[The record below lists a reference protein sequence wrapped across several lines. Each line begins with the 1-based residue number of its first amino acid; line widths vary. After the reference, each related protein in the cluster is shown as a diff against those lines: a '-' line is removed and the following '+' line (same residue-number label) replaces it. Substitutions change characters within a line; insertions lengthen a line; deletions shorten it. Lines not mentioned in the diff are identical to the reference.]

1 MSMKKL
7 GILIFLFVFLLSLVS
22 GNVFAQ
28 DSIVVGVDAPPRTM
42 DPYGSDAD
50 SNLSVM
56 SNLFDG
62 LLQRNTAGDLLPA
75 LATSWDRIDDFTWRF
90 TLREG
95 VKFHNGNDFT
105 WEDVKFSMERLANPE
120 VSEFLSFGGNI
131 VSVETVDGD
140 PWVIDITTEVATPFF
155 AENLH
160 QIFIMDKDSTEA
172 RDQGQIG
179 TEPIGTGAYRLDE
192 WVRGSYLRMS
202 ANPDYWEGTPSIA
215 NAEYRPISE
224 ASTRLA
230 SISGGTLDILQG
242 VPVTFI
248 EQVRNNDNIE
258 LVTRP
263 GRRSIFLPMTSD
275 EDSPL
280 SNIKVRQ
287 AIYMAIDI
295 DEIVEQVMF
304 GQASPAAQIPDPPT
318 LGYSDEIER
327 LPYNPER
334 ARELLA
340 EAGYPDGFDLKF
352 DGPNNR
358 YVQDEEIMQAVAG
371 YLERIGI
378 NVEVDA
384 KPMSIFFEEV
394 ANKELDFYLIGWF
407 DGSYDYGR
415 TFTQLLHSI
424 EPDRGLGGLNGARYS
439 DDVLDS
445 LYDVATKIIN
455 PDIRGANLRVLN
467 RLAMSPEKLAVIPL
481 HYQVDSYATYK
492 GRGINFTPRSD
503 TWIVFK
509 EMSYDN

>member
-1 MSMKKL
+1 MKKL
-7 GILIFLFVFLLSLVS
+7 AVILLLSVFAFSLISGAVS
-22 GNVFAQ
+22 AQ

-62 LLQRNTAGDLLPA
+62 LLQRNTAGELLPA
-75 LATSWDRIDDFTWRF
+75 LATSWERVDDFTWRF

-105 WEDVKFSMERLANPE
+105 WEDVKFSLERLGNPE
-120 VSEFLSFGGNI
+120 VSEFLAFGGNI

-140 PWVIDITTEVATPFF
+140 PWTIDITTEVATPFF

-160 QIFIMDKDSTEA
+160 QIFIMDKESTEA
-172 RDQGQIG
+172 RNQGEIG
-179 TEPIGTGAYRLDE
+179 TEPIGTGAYKLEE
-192 WVRGSYLRMS
+192 WVRGSYLMMT
-202 ANPDYWEGTPSIA
+202 ANPDYWEGKPAIE

-248 EQVRNNDNIE
+248 DQVRNNENIE

-263 GRRSIFLPMTSD
+263 GRRSIFLPMTND

-280 SNIKVRQ
+280 ADIRVRQ

-295 DEIVEQVMF
+295 EEIIEKVMN

-318 LGYSDEIER
+318 LGYSEDIER
-327 LPYNPER
+327 LPYDPDR

-371 YLERIGI
+371 FLERIGI
-378 NVEVDA
+378 RVEVDS

-394 ANKELDFYLIGWF
+394 ANQELDFYLIGWF

-415 TFTQLLHSI
+415 TFTQLLHTI
-424 EPDRGLGGLNGARYS
+424 VPERGLGGLNGARYS
-439 DDVLDS
+439 DEVLDS
-445 LYDVATKIIN
+445 IYDVATKIIN
-455 PDIRGANLRVLN
+455 PDIRGTNLQVLN
-467 RLAMSPEKLAVIPL
+467 RLAMSPEKLAVVPL
-481 HYQVDSYATYK
+481 HYQVDSYATYR

-509 EMSYDN
+509 EISYDN